1 MKRPT
6 TKPADERLSPAE
18 LAAIAQRAQDG
29 PRRDDASVVL
39 AAYAQSRRDVLALL
53 AELRRPVQGR
63 LV

>member
-1 MKRPT
+1 MTRPT
-6 TKPADERLSPAE
+6 TKRLSPAE

-29 PRRDDASVVL
+29 PRRDDVSAVL

-53 AELRRPVQGR
+53 AELRRPAQGR